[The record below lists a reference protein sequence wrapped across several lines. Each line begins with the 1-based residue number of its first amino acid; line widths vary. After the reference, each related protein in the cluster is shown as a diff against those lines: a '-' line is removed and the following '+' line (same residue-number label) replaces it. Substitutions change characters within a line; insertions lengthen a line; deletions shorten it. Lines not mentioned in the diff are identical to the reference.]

1 MNNEPQM
8 RNTRLQNM
16 YFYTSIGMIG
26 FSILLFLLGIL
37 FTRTAT
43 PAPETIVSLA
53 VIYLQ
58 YHYAHVL
65 IGIGLLIF
73 YQIKKK
79 QYHFKF
85 KVLKTILGIL
95 FSPISYV
102 ILATAT
108 LLLGLPSCASNP

>member
-8 RNTRLQNM
+8 RNTRLQNI

-58 YHYAHVL
+58 
-65 IGIGLLIF
+65 
-73 YQIKKK
+73 
-79 QYHFKF
+79 
-85 KVLKTILGIL
+85 
-95 FSPISYV
+95 
-102 ILATAT
+102 
-108 LLLGLPSCASNP
+108 